1 MPFKYFLGYCCGSSW
16 KTQWE
21 KRKLRWFF
29 NYWPMGS
36 SHSSPSRYGF
46 SFCYVSSY
54 DSCVE
59 LGRLSLVLFRFCTLT
74 VIRTIKSVFL
84 LSSSS
89 IFASFICFSWTL
101 ELSAIILLILLC
113 SPFIQDLKS
122 NTWKIQKKKSPIRG
136 ISFTMYCHLH
146 GLLRW
151 MVWIFATDR
160 LSTGFAVAD
169 IDLSKVE
176 AVRTKMPL
184 SEVTMSQAS
193 SV

>member
-1 MPFKYFLGYCCGSSW
+1 
-16 KTQWE
+16 
-21 KRKLRWFF
+21 
-29 NYWPMGS
+29 MGS

-122 NTWKIQKKKSPIRG
+122 NTWNKFYNVLPLARSFEMNGLNFCYRSTIHWICSSRYRPVKS
-136 ISFTMYCHLH
+136 
-146 GLLRW
+146 
-151 MVWIFATDR
+151 
-160 LSTGFAVAD
+160 
-169 IDLSKVE
+169 
-176 AVRTKMPL
+176 
-184 SEVTMSQAS
+184 
-193 SV
+193 